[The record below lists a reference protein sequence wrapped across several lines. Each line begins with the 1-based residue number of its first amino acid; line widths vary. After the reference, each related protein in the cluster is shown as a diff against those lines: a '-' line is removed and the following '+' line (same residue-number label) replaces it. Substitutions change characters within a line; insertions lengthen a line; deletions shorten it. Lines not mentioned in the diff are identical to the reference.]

1 MTTPL
6 VRTSRW
12 AALGGGLVYG
22 FVHRRSLSKQ
32 VAEEREQAEY
42 ARKEHLI
49 AEAKSEYAKR
59 YAQPAG
65 DVITDPE
72 NPAFDLEKL
81 ISHMRNLALE
91 FCYISIQAFIQ
102 HFV

>member
-1 MTTPL
+1 
-6 VRTSRW
+6 RW

-32 VAEEREQAEY
+32 VAEERAHAEY

-49 AEAKSEYAKR
+49 AEAKKEYAKR
-59 YAQPAG
+59 YTPPSTG
-65 DVITDPE
+65 DVITDPS

-81 ISHMRNLALE
+81 ILHLE
-91 FCYISIQAFIQ
+91 KANA
-102 HFV
+102 